1 MADYDIAAV
10 TRRAVYSGSAGTGP
24 YAFSF
29 ACLETSDIAVY
40 KDTTL
45 LTETSDY
52 TVTLSASTGTGSI
65 TLAVAANS
73 GNTITLVGARDLAR
87 TTDFVTAGSLT
98 ASALN
103 TDFDSLV
110 IFAQQLSEENSRNL
124 KAPVTEGISG
134 STDMTLPAKA
144 NRLGKYLAFNAT
156 TGNPEAGPD
165 QTDVVTLAAIT
176 SDIATLADIEDGTD
190 ATDAIQTVAGIASN
204 VTSVAAKASLITSDF
219 VSDLNTLA
227 TSAIVTD
234 LDILGTA
241 DVVAD
246 LAILAT
252 SDVVAD
258 LNTLATSDIVT
269 DINVLATSD
278 IVSDLNTLATSD
290 IVSDINTLAT
300 SDIVSDLNTLA
311 TSDIVTD
318 LNILGTSANVTN
330 MATLGASGVVSN
342 IATVAG
348 SVANVNT
355 VASNISNVNNFAA
368 RYRITSGDPG
378 SDNDAGDLNF
388 NTSSNVLKFYNGSA
402 WVTIDNSTALG
413 SEVTGT
419 LPVANGGTGATS
431 LTANGVLIGNGTGAV
446 TAVDMSTKGNILAGD
461 GSGNPSALAVG
472 TNDYVLTAA
481 SGETTGLKWALAA
494 AGATG
499 GGTDQVFYENARV
512 MTTNYTITSS
522 KSASTVGPL
531 TINSGVTLT
540 IPSGERLVIL

>member
-204 VTSVAAKASLITSDF
+204 VT
-219 VSDLNTLA
+219 
-227 TSAIVTD
+227 
-234 LDILGTA
+234 
-241 DVVAD
+241 
-246 LAILAT
+246 
-252 SDVVAD
+252 
-258 LNTLATSDIVT
+258 
-269 DINVLATSD
+269 
-278 IVSDLNTLATSD
+278 
-290 IVSDINTLAT
+290 
-300 SDIVSDLNTLA
+300 
-311 TSDIVTD
+311 
-318 LNILGTSANVTN
+318 
-330 MATLGASGVVSN
+330 
-342 IATVAG
+342 TVAG
-348 SVANVNT
+348 KALSAT
-355 VASNISNVNNFAA
+355 KLLIS
-368 RYRITSGDPG
+368 
-378 SDNDAGDLNF
+378 
-388 NTSSNVLKFYNGSA
+388 
-402 WVTIDNSTALG
+402 
-413 SEVTGT
+413 E
-419 LPVANGGTGATS
+419 
-431 LTANGVLIGNGTGAV
+431 
-446 TAVDMSTKGNILAGD
+446 
-461 GSGNPSALAVG
+461 
-472 TNDYVLTAA
+472 
-481 SGETTGLKWALAA
+481 
-494 AGATG
+494 
-499 GGTDQVFYENARV
+499 
-512 MTTNYTITSS
+512 
-522 KSASTVGPL
+522 
-531 TINSGVTLT
+531 
-540 IPSGERLVIL
+540 